1 MWMILDILTTTE
13 HQTAGT
19 GALLITNAA
28 CRPEKTPTRKVAK
41 ALTAFK
47 DMCFRV
53 FRHQESKQD
62 QVDYDHDG
70 RQDQL
75 AQPLLRDEEQ
85 RTSGRLEDIQEVDL
99 EAGQGFSR
107 QQSSRSHAHGAASAA
122 AADRSAAL

>member
-1 MWMILDILTTTE
+1 MT
-13 HQTAGT
+13 H
-19 GALLITNAA
+19 AA
-28 CRPEKTPTRKVAK
+28 CRPEKNPTNKVAK